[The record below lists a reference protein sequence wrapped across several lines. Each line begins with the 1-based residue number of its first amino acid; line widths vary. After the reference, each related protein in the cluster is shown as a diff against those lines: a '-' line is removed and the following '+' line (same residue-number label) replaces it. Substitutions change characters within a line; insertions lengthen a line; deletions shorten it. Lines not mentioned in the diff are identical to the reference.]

1 MLGCWPILLPELSE
15 GKNPLAEFAVE
26 VREHILIAHSLPD
39 PVFGR
44 AEGMHGATF
53 LVDVTFFREKLSDK
67 NIVVNIGL
75 AHEVLKAVLAPLNYR
90 NLDEKPE
97 LARQLT
103 TTEFLCRYI
112 FDQLVEVI
120 ADGMLGE
127 DGKALSRLRVT
138 LQESHVARA
147 SYEGPLAK

>member
-1 MLGCWPILLPELSE
+1 M
-15 GKNPLAEFAVE
+15 
-26 VREHILIAHSLPD
+26 
-39 PVFGR
+39 
-44 AEGMHGATF
+44 
-53 LVDVTFFREKLSDK
+53 
-67 NIVVNIGL
+67 
-75 AHEVLKAVLAPLNYR
+75 LAPLNYR

-97 LARQLT
+97 LAGQLT

>member
-1 MLGCWPILLPELSE
+1 M
-15 GKNPLAEFAVE
+15 AEFAVE

-112 FDQLVEVI
+112 FDQLAEVI

-138 LQESHVARA
+138 LQESHLARA